1 MTPLSTFTPS
11 LTLLLRGCLTGL
23 LCLAGGTTAL
33 AADEP
38 NQQPLLSVASGAK
51 PNLMVTLDNS
61 GSMGY
66 SFHETYGVLADT
78 DARIEIRRCAAGR
91 SHTGVWGNYRA
102 PATQAQVTAAS
113 RVCYDLAT
121 GNTVAGIS
129 YPTPRFVVGSGSAQ
143 RSPQVNPVYYN
154 PSLTFR
160 PRVDA
165 SGNEIVPTDGLR
177 FVSNQVSTNLAYE
190 YRNDNLYYHST
201 LSTGDNA
208 LFPRRTGV
216 APAGAPAYGIF
227 AAFRVPVHVTYT
239 NPNGAT
245 PGFRSVRCT
254 NVMTNA
260 QSGMQDGCSAF
271 TTTTITFAG
280 NASITSTTC
289 NVATGVCATTPAV
302 NQTYIDLPAG
312 HSRTDCNVSG
322 NTNRCTVAQE
332 IDNIVNW
339 YRYYFNRQEAAT
351 SAIGQALANP
361 DLDKEMR
368 VGYMLI
374 NRKDGTAMNLTPG
387 VNTGNTDTLRGVRR
401 LEKGSAGNT
410 ELYNWLYRQTPRGGT
425 PLHNAVD
432 RIAAYYSV
440 GGGAR
445 ENPWTKNPSI
455 LASGA
460 ADSPTATNPEMS
472 CRRSFNL
479 LFSDGAW
486 NDQFPSA
493 TNDYDNIS
501 GINTFSRTL
510 PDGDTEF
517 FTYQPQGI
525 NTSLGRK
532 QYTPYPSSDTGS
544 LADRTAEYF
553 WHRDQRPAL
562 KNGIVTRPG
571 QPTFWQNIAT
581 YTVGYQIAPVSPLT
595 FDQIKTYQTE
605 YATDGYAAATKPSW
619 PTGSLVWTSGTVL
632 INDFIHAGYTGGG
645 RGFSARSADDVRTIF
660 ETILSEILNSSGNDA
675 GVAVSGSTSG
685 SNTTSLDG
693 RIKYGVSYN
702 TNDNSGNVEAEVLD
716 EDGNVES
723 VAWTASAQM
732 PDHGD
737 RNVFTI
743 SDDETPVEFKGA
755 VSGLPSDV
763 QAALKDHTDSAR
775 IASNSSFVDY
785 LRGKDPVSD
794 PNDQL
799 FRQRSGPIGAMVNPP
814 SMFMGGNQ
822 DMIYDLTGSVD
833 GAGDY
838 QVYMQKRRSF
848 PASLFVAT
856 NAGVMHALNADTGV
870 EMAGYMPRRS
880 LKRMLDYANAD
891 YDFSYILDGPIA
903 ENDLYVADPDDDT
916 KVQWQ
921 HVAVGTGGRGE
932 KLVYA
937 VRSPL
942 DGELGED
949 TASRTPTKV
958 DFLWETG
965 PDKIDDTELTIG
977 YITTPAIGGQTENGE
992 WVTVLPSGHYNGEK
1006 YVDGNGKTHNKKHGL
1021 IVLNART
1028 GELIRNIALPDTY
1041 KLGRGLGGV
1050 TLMRKEKRIVG
1061 AYAGDANGN
1070 MWRFDLRGKPS
1081 DWTVMYD
1088 KPIFTTEKN
1097 RPIYGAPAWQQ
1108 HPEGGTIVV
1117 FGTGILLEEDDYS
1130 DTADNEAIYGIWDPT
1145 PVGDAAVLPFATR
1158 DATKLVEQS
1167 MVVASKQASGIGEY
1181 YEMTSLELDWGNDH
1195 GWTFKLGSIDE
1206 GERNLDRVQNFGAT
1220 VFLATTVIAPPED
1233 TEEEICRVSDLPINY
1248 LYILDALTGSLT
1260 KNKTS
1265 FDVLDKD
1272 KNVGTDGK
1280 GDGFVVAR
1288 ITSGGFSRSV
1298 VLPPMYK
1305 TPTTPPT
1312 AADCKGDCSGYV
1324 PPDIRKYLDGA
1335 SGLGEDAIDPPCG
1348 KVTTKP
1354 VGANDK
1360 STASITD
1367 NCALVGWKRTQYQ
1380 LSAPPAN

>member
-1 MTPLSTFTPS
+1 MKPLSATSSS
-11 LTLLLRGCLTGL
+11 LPRLLRGSVTGL
-23 LCLAGGTTAL
+23 LCLAAGASAL

-38 NQQPLLSVASGAK
+38 AQKPLLSVASGAK

-66 SFHETYGVLADT
+66 SYHETYGVLADT

-91 SHTGVWGNYRA
+91 NHTGVWNNYRA
-102 PATQAQVTAAS
+102 PATQAQVNAAS
-113 RVCYDLAT
+113 RVCYDVT
-121 GNTVAGIS
+121 WGSPTYGTTVPGIA
-129 YPTPRFVVGSGSAQ
+129 YPTPRFVVGSMSAQ

-165 SGNEIVPTDGLR
+165 SGNVIVPTDGLR
-177 FVSNQVSTNLAYE
+177 FVSNQVSINLAYE

-227 AAFRVPVHVTYT
+227 AAFRVPQHVTYT
-239 NPNGAT
+239 NPTGAT
-245 PGFRSVRCT
+245 PGFTSVRCT
-254 NVMTNA
+254 NVMTNP

-289 NVATGVCATTPAV
+289 NETTGVCATTPAA

-332 IDNIVNW
+332 INNVLNW

-361 DLDKEMR
+361 DLDKEIR

-374 NRKDGTAMNLTPG
+374 NRKDGAAMNLTPG

-401 LEKGSAGNT
+401 LEAGSASNT

-425 PLHNAVD
+425 PLHNAVN
-432 RIAAYYSV
+432 RIATYYSV

-445 ENPWTKNPSI
+445 ENPWTKDPSQ
-455 LASGA
+455 LAAGV

-486 NDQFPSA
+486 NDTTTSA
-493 TNDYDNIS
+493 DDYDNTS
-501 GINTFSRTL
+501 GGATGTFSRTL
-510 PDGDTEF
+510 ADGSTEF
-517 FTYQPQGI
+517 FTYQPNGI

-532 QYTPYPSSDTGS
+532 MYTPYPSSGTGG
-544 LADRTAEYF
+544 LADLTAKFF
-553 WHRDQRPAL
+553 WHRDQRPDL

-581 YTVGYQIAPVSPLT
+581 YTVGYQIEPISPLT

-605 YATDGYAAATKPSW
+605 YAASGYAAATKPSW
-619 PTGSLVWTSGTVL
+619 PTGSLSSNSGTVL

-645 RGFSARSADDVRTIF
+645 RGFSARSADDVRGIF
-660 ETILSEILNSSGNDA
+660 ETILSEILNSSGSDA
-675 GVAVSGSTSG
+675 GEAVSDSTSG
-685 SNTTSLDG
+685 TESTSLDG
-693 RIKYGVSYN
+693 RTKYSVSYN
-702 TNDNSGNVEAEVLD
+702 TNDNSGDVLAKVLD
-716 EDGNVES
+716 EDGKVKS
-723 VAWTASAQM
+723 IAWTASAKM
-732 PDHGD
+732 PGHAD

-743 SDDETPVEFKGA
+743 SEDDTPVDFKGNF
-755 VSGLPSDV
+755 SSLPSDV
-763 QAALKDHTDSAR
+763 QDALKNHADSAR
-775 IASNSSFVDY
+775 IANDSSFVDY

-794 PNDQL
+794 PDDQL
-799 FRQRSGPIGAMVNPP
+799 FRQRSTPIGAMVNPP
-814 SMFMGGNQ
+814 SVFMGGNQ
-822 DMIYDLTGSVD
+822 DMIYDLTGNVD

-848 PASLFVAT
+848 PASLFAAT
-856 NAGVMHALNADTGV
+856 NAGVMHALNAETGV

-880 LKRMLDYANAD
+880 LKRMLDYANAN

-903 ENDLYVADPDDDT
+903 ENDFYVADPDDDT
-916 KVQWQ
+916 NVQWQ
-921 HVAVGTGGRGE
+921 HVAIGTGGRGE

-942 DGELGED
+942 DGKLGED
-949 TASRTPTKV
+949 SASRIPTKV

-965 PDKIDDTELTIG
+965 PDKIDDTDLTMG
-977 YITTPAIGGQTENGE
+977 YVTTPAVGGQTENGQ
-992 WVTVLPSGHYNGEK
+992 WVTVLPSGHYNGETF
-1006 YVDGNGKTHNKKHGL
+1006 VGGDGKTHNKKNGL
-1021 IVLNART
+1021 IVLDART
-1028 GELIRNIALPDTY
+1028 GELVRNIALPDTY
-1041 KLGRGLGGV
+1041 EHGRGLGGV

-1088 KPIFTTEKN
+1088 KPIFTTENN
-1097 RPIYGAPAWQQ
+1097 RPIYGAPAWQA
-1108 HPEGGTIVV
+1108 HPKEGTIVV
-1117 FGTGILLEEDDYS
+1117 FATGILLEQDDYS
-1130 DTADNEAIYGIWDPT
+1130 DTDDNEAIYGIWDPT
-1145 PVGDAAVLPFATR
+1145 PVGDDAVLPFSTR
-1158 DATKLVEQS
+1158 SATKLVEQTLDTNTA
-1167 MVVASKQASGIGEY
+1167 MGGDTY
-1181 YEMTSLELDWGNDH
+1181 YTMSSNEVDWTKHH
-1195 GWTFKLGSIDE
+1195 GWTFKLGSVDE
-1206 GERNLDRVQNFGAT
+1206 GERNLDRVQNFGASI
-1220 VFLATTVIAPPED
+1220 FLSTTAIAP
-1233 TEEEICRVSDLPINY
+1233 TENDGEEICRASDLPVNY
-1248 LYILDALTGSLT
+1248 LYILDALTGTLG
-1260 KNKTS
+1260 KNRTS
-1265 FDVLDKD
+1265 FDLDD
-1272 KNVGTDGK
+1272 NGK

-1288 ITSGGFSRSV
+1288 VDAGGLSRSV
-1298 VLPPMYK
+1298 VLPPLYK
-1305 TPTTPPT
+1305 TPDTPPT
-1312 AADCKGDCSGYV
+1312 EEECKGDCSGYV
-1324 PPDIRKYLDGA
+1324 SDSVRKYIDGTG
-1335 SGLGEDAIDPPCG
+1335 GLGEDTEDPPCG
-1348 KVTTKP
+1348 KLGTNPYTP
-1354 VGANDK
+1354 IA
-1360 STASITD
+1360 D

-1380 LSAPPAN
+1380 LSAPPAK